1 MTATSMA
8 RTHVAD
14 LSYNHGLS
22 ADLAYRLNQDT
33 QRDPVDAFH
42 DAQTLYLILHDIHQL
57 VNDPTTRYALTAR
70 IREDLARADLSTTL
84 AEAEQLLQFNERRCN
99 TFVSAVRDRPDDC

>member
-1 MTATSMA
+1 MPATSMA
-8 RTHVAD
+8 RTHIAD
-14 LSYNHGLS
+14 RSSNHGLS
-22 ADLAYRLNQDT
+22 ADLEHRLDEDT

-70 IREDLARADLSTTL
+70 IREDLARADLSAAL
-84 AEAEQLLQFNERRCN
+84 AEAEPLLLFNERRCN
-99 TFVSAVRDRPDDC
+99 TFVSAVRDRSDDC